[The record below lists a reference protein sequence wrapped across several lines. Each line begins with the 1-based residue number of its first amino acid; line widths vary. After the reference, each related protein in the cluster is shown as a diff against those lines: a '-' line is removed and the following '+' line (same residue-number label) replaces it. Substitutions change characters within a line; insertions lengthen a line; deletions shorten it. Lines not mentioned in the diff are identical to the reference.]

1 MGLLINNE
9 LIWLSIPRCASF
21 SIETALLNSNLNIKR
36 MKLDSSYEDIH
47 MHFRKSILYEEFG
60 VHKTIC
66 IKRDWFS
73 KWMSS
78 LQHLFEWLE
87 FAKVYTPIIKWKDI
101 DNEFIY
107 EKFNTDFA
115 DSLYSRNIDSWDK
128 IMLSLIKETK
138 LIDKTYNSN
147 NILLPNIDG
156 VIGIL
161 NSQNFYKENS
171 KIDYEFDISEIHKFS
186 DFIYDR
192 FGERLNIQ
200 KLNASTNVTSK
211 IVVDDELKQWIWDR
225 FEKRFEK
232 TKGLI

>member
-1 MGLLINNE
+1 
-9 LIWLSIPRCASF
+9 
-21 SIETALLNSNLNIKR
+21 

-47 MHFRKSILYEEFG
+47 MHFRKSLLYEEFG
-60 VHKTIC
+60 VHKTVC

-87 FAKVYTPIIKWKDI
+87 FAKVYTPIIKWKDV

-107 EKFNTDFA
+107 KKFNTDFA
-115 DSLYSRNIDSWDK
+115 DSLYSRNIDDWDR
-128 IMLSLIKETK
+128 ITLSLIKETK
-138 LIDKTYNSN
+138 LIDKTYNNN
-147 NILLPNIDG
+147 NILLPSIDG

-171 KIDYEFDISEIHKFS
+171 KIDYEFDISEIDKFS
-186 DFIYDR
+186 DFIYDK
-192 FGERLNIQ
+192 FGERLNIE
-200 KLNASTNVTSK
+200 KLNSSSNVTSK
-211 IVVDDELKQWIWDR
+211 IVVNDELRQWVWDK

-232 TKGLI
+232 RNQLI